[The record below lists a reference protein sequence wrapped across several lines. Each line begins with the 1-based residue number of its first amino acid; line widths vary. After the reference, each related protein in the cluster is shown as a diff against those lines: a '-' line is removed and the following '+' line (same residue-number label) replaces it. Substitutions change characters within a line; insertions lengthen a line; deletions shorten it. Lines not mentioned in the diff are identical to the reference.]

1 MGMAYCHPRKG
12 DRMEIFHMWDVISL
26 LGIPMPPS
34 GRSSYYVQC
43 PCCDDDPRKKHM
55 NINLK
60 KEVFRCPRCGVSG
73 GIFDLYSL
81 YTGVSRSKVRAA
93 LVEKLGMPEVQNSP
107 LKVIPVQSTPD
118 TECPMMDID
127 ARHATYSALLSKLT
141 LAADHKENLLNRG
154 LSEDD
159 ITRLGYKTVP
169 VVGMSVIASQL
180 QSEGLYLAGVPG
192 FYRTETGSWT
202 FVHEKRGILIPVRDR
217 YGRIQGLQIRRDNVT
232 RRKFR
237 WVSSAE
243 KMDGCHAEG
252 WTHLAGPAKPR
263 IILTE
268 GPMKADVIHALTGLT
283 VLAVPGVNALTQLEA
298 ALTDLRNEGLVE
310 IKTAFDMDFS
320 TNHHVQNGYN
330 SLLALL
336 GNMGFQF
343 GTYLWDPRY
352 KGLDDYIW
360 EYCLQ
365 RQSK

>member
-1 MGMAYCHPRKG
+1 
-12 DRMEIFHMWDVISL
+12 MEIFHMWDVVSL
-26 LGIPMPPS
+26 LGIPTPPS
-34 GRSSYYVQC
+34 GRSSYYVPC
-43 PCCDDDPRKKHM
+43 PCCDDSPRKKHL

-73 GIFDLYSL
+73 GIFDLYAL
-81 YTGVSRSKVRAA
+81 YTGVPRDQVRKA
-93 LVEKLGMPEVQNSP
+93 LVEKLGMPEEAKRPQR
-107 LKVIPVQSTPD
+107 PVQPQVQEIV
-118 TECPMMDID
+118 ECPLTDVD
-127 ARHATYSALLSKLT
+127 ARHATYTALLSKLT

-154 LSEDD
+154 LTEND
-159 ITRLGYKTVP
+159 IAGLGYKSTP
-169 VVGMSVIASQL
+169 VVGMSAIAGQL

-192 FYRTETGSWT
+192 FYRTESGSWT
-202 FVHEKRGILIPVRDR
+202 FIHEKRGILVPVRDR
-217 YGRIQGLQIRRDNVT
+217 YGRIQGLQIRRDNVI

-237 WVSSAE
+237 WVSSTE
-243 KMDGCHAEG
+243 RPDGCRAEG
-252 WTHLAGPAKPR
+252 WVHLAGPAQSR

-268 GPMKADVIHALTGLT
+268 GPMKADVIHALTGMT

-298 ALTDLRNEGLVE
+298 ALTDLRSEGLEE
-310 IKTAFDMDFS
+310 IKTAFDMDFV
-320 TNHHVQNGYN
+320 TNQHVQNGYD

>member
-1 MGMAYCHPRKG
+1 
-12 DRMEIFHMWDVISL
+12 MEIFHMWDVVSL

-43 PCCDDDPRKKHM
+43 PCCDESPRKKHL

-81 YTGVSRSKVRAA
+81 YTGVPREEVRKA
-93 LVEKLGMPEVQNSP
+93 LVERFGMPEQP
-107 LKVIPVQSTPD
+107 QRPKRKIQPQPEPEP
-118 TECPMMDID
+118 ECPMMDVD
-127 ARHATYSALLSKLT
+127 SRHATYSALLSKLT
-141 LAADHKENLLNRG
+141 LAADHRENLLSRG
-154 LSEDD
+154 LTEDD
-159 ITRLGYKTVP
+159 ITRLGYKTTP
-169 VVGMSVIASQL
+169 VVGMTAIALQL
-180 QSEGLYLAGVPG
+180 QSEGFYLAGVPG
-192 FYRTETGSWT
+192 FYRNENGAWT
-202 FVHEKRGILIPVRDR
+202 FTHEKRGILIPVRDR
-217 YGRIQGLQIRRDNVT
+217 FGRIQGLQIRRDNVT

-243 KMDGCHAEG
+243 KPDGCHAEG
-252 WTHLAGPAKPR
+252 WTHLAGPVRPMLV
-263 IILTE
+263 LTE

-298 ALTDLRNEGLVE
+298 ALDDLRSEGLME

-320 TNHHVQNGYN
+320 TNQHVQNGYN

-336 GNMGFQF
+336 GSMGFQF

-365 RQSK
+365 KRS

>member
-1 MGMAYCHPRKG
+1 
-12 DRMEIFHMWDVISL
+12 MEIFHMWDVVSL
-26 LGIPMPPS
+26 LGIPTPPS
-34 GRSSYYVQC
+34 GRSSYYVPC
-43 PCCDDDPRKKHM
+43 PCCDDSPRKKHL

-73 GIFDLYSL
+73 GIFDLYAL
-81 YTGVSRSKVRAA
+81 YTGVPRDQVRKA
-93 LVEKLGMPEVQNSP
+93 LVEKLGMPEEP
-107 LKVIPVQSTPD
+107 KRPKRPVQPQVQEIV
-118 TECPMMDID
+118 ECPLTDVD
-127 ARHATYSALLSKLT
+127 ARHATYTALLSKLT

-154 LSEDD
+154 LTEDD
-159 ITRLGYKTVP
+159 IARLGYKSTP
-169 VVGMSVIASQL
+169 VIGMSAIAAQL

-192 FYRTETGSWT
+192 FYRTESGPWT
-202 FVHEKRGILIPVRDR
+202 FIHEKRGILVPVRDR

-237 WVSSAE
+237 WVSSTE
-243 KMDGCHAEG
+243 RPDGCRAEG
-252 WTHLAGPAKPR
+252 WVHLAGPAQSR

-268 GPMKADVIHALTGLT
+268 GPMKADVIHALTGRT

-298 ALTDLRNEGLVE
+298 ALTDLRSEGLEE
-310 IKTAFDMDFS
+310 IKTAFDMDFV
-320 TNHHVQNGYN
+320 TNQHVQSGYD

-360 EYCLQ
+360 ECCLQ